1 MSQAAGLQWGPSR
14 DSALSSSSTAA
25 LQHCST
31 AALQHCSTAARQVQG
46 EASIAKVAGKW
57 ASAEAAK
64 AGLSPKDRVDCVVK
78 AAQARRMGQ
87 DSECTNVG
95 T

>member
-1 MSQAAGLQWGPSR
+1 MGSESGLGSQF
-14 DSALSSSSTAA
+14 
-25 LQHCST
+25 LQHRST

-46 EASIAKVAGKW
+46 EASIAKV
-57 ASAEAAK
+57 AEAAK